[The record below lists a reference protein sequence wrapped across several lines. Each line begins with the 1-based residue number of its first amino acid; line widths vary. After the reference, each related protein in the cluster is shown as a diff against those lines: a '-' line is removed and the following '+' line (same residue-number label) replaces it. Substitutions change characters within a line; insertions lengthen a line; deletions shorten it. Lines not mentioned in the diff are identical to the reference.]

1 MSAACSAHW
10 TAALDDAR
18 IGAQFNLPGSAI
30 VGFDR
35 DERRCDGRDGAAY
48 GATVAWAAEV
58 ALRGLRLC
66 CRNQQERKG
75 GGYEGFEFHE
85 VLSQRKTHP
94 DAIWT
99 HRNWYDEGWYTLRQC
114 TT

>member
-1 MSAACSAHW
+1 MSAARSAHC

-18 IGAQFNLPGSAI
+18 IGAQFNLPGFTI

-35 DERRCDGRDGAAY
+35 DEGRRDGRDGAAY
-48 GATVAWAAEV
+48 GASVARAAHV
-58 ALRGLRLC
+58 ALRGLRHC
-66 CRNQQERKG
+66 CRNQQERKV

-85 VLSQRKTHP
+85 VLSERKTHP

-99 HRNWYDEGWYTLRQC
+99 HRN
-114 TT
+114 